1 MEPMTAYWIVS
12 RALLVVVLALAS
24 VACSG
29 RPAPAP
35 APPQAAAGSG
45 PALAVAH
52 GAIAAPSPAKIPST
66 SDAPDDNKA
75 TPLAAVWKNR
85 AALAGTTVTVRGKI
99 VKYNG
104 GILGVNWMHVQDGTG
119 SAADRSN
126 DLTVTSETEAK
137 VGDEISATGTIGVNK
152 DIGSGYQ
159 YPVILERARIV
170 KR

>member
-1 MEPMTAYWIVS
+1 MAADWILN
-12 RALLVVVLALAS
+12 RALSVVVLALAS

-29 RPAPAP
+29 RPAPVP
-35 APPQAAAGSG
+35 APPQAVAGPR

-52 GAIAAPSPAKIPST
+52 GAIATASPTRTAST
-66 SDAPDDNKA
+66 NEALDDNKA
-75 TPLAAVWKNR
+75 TPVATVWKSR

-104 GILGVNWMHVQDGTG
+104 GILGLNWMHVQDGTG
-119 SAADRSN
+119 SAADGSN
-126 DLTVTSETEAK
+126 DLTVTSDMEGK

-159 YPVILERARIV
+159 FAVILERARIV